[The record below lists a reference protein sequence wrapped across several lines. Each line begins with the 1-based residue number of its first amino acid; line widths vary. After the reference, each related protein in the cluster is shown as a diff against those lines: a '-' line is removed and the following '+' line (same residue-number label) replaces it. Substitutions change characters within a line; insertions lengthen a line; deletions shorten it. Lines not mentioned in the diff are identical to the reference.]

1 MEIIFGYKKTQ
12 KALCFG
18 KWDFTYKD
26 NKGSPLLS
34 IGYISGNILRTVYGL
49 TFNPTTLRA
58 RHDYHYPCIPEGK

>member
-1 MEIIFGYKKTQ
+1 MEIIFCYKKTQ

-34 IGYISGNILRTVYGL
+34 IGYISGNILTEK
-49 TFNPTTLRA
+49 LREK
-58 RHDYHYPCIPEGK
+58 YK